1 MYLSHSLRL
10 DVIRLKWRIANCEI
24 LPEMSLLFWLIVD
37 DPSHIVHKDYI
48 LSTFHCHCL
57 HDFRGSIMN
66 EWCMCIFFHRTRAD
80 WFITSVLLLHMY
92 GRYVHS
98 IFWIIMN
105 LYQLNHVISNMFA
118 KHIHCNAFFVAPSIL
133 STRSKSNYHF
143 KC

>member
-37 DPSHIVHKDYI
+37 DPSHILHKD
-48 LSTFHCHCL
+48 
-57 HDFRGSIMN
+57 SIYYQHSIVIACMTSAVQLWMN
-66 EWCMCIFFHRTRAD
+66 DACVFSFTVHALTE
-80 WFITSVLLLHMY
+80 LLLHMY

>member
-1 MYLSHSLRL
+1 MTHCKLRNFTRDESFVLVNSRWPVTYSPLRL
-10 DVIRLKWRIANCEI
+10 
-24 LPEMSLLFWLIVD
+24 
-37 DPSHIVHKDYI
+37 YI

-118 KHIHCNAFFVAPSIL
+118 KHIHCSAFFVAPSLL